1 MKSNSCG
8 YSNGW
13 FRFTPKILYI
23 NKMTYMIIIA
33 IIFSFNAFSNTDE
46 IKKICD
52 DYNKIADIIVPYKN
66 NTWTGIGATP
76 SGPVPI
82 FVYHVENLRSPLNDF
97 CKYLVTMD
105 RLDDLGRVETTAD
118 FINKMTNDKHKK
130 HSDFLL
136 ETLYLTDAVGNHL
149 NTPDEDKRDD
159 TSLHRKLNRYLK
171 IQDEYFNGDEAHTFE
186 TRTERERKMEQ
197 IIKSSNKLSKIN
209 DLINCKT
216 PERKLTKE
224 KKEEYDNEI
233 LPIYQLI
240 DEDSEEAQYYLN
252 KLQLI
257 GTKFLNTYDDFKK
270 YQNDLHKL
278 YAYGAIID
286 PLRVEKNS
294 SKLKDNRAYYFE
306 YNVRRNKDLFQS
318 FLKDYQKKWDS
329 YMVNKISQDKKILYE
344 SKDRNQNE
352 FRDLSFECR
361 KNKIA
366 WQVRRTDTRFKNTNR
381 NDPLFIDLVDRKVE
395 ECRKSVNYNN
405 TKIKSLFSI
414 FTQNLFN
421 AISDLKNRQSIVW
434 TYESKELGE
443 HRLVYNQQQQT
454 DLGELSTPSVKC
466 PENLNV
472 VDSKNL
478 KIRAQQR
485 SIEAREDFA
494 REATLTTYR
503 MRKERSMEQEKR
515 EKARREKE
523 IERQREKRKSNKV
536 MSVQIPEA
544 F

>member
-1 MKSNSCG
+1 MRILLTLLFIISFRA
-8 YSNGW
+8 YSSTEG
-13 FRFTPKILYI
+13 L
-23 NKMTYMIIIA
+23 
-33 IIFSFNAFSNTDE
+33 
-46 IKKICD
+46 KKVCD
-52 DYNKIADIIVPYKN
+52 DYNKVADIIIPYKN

-97 CKYLVTMD
+97 CKYLVTMN
-105 RLDDLGRVETTAD
+105 RLDDLGKVEATTE
-118 FINKMTNDKHKK
+118 FINKLTDDNYRK

-136 ETLYLTDAVGNHL
+136 ETLYMSDSVVNHL

-171 IQDEYFNGDEAHTFE
+171 VQDEYFNGDEAHTFE

-197 IIKSSNKLSKIN
+197 IIKNSNKLSKIN

-216 PERKLTKE
+216 PDRKLTDE
-224 KKEEYDNEI
+224 EQEEYDNEI
-233 LPIYQLI
+233 LPLYQLI
-240 DEDSEEAQYYLN
+240 DEDSEESRYYLS
-252 KLQLI
+252 KLQLM
-257 GTKFLNTYDDFKK
+257 GTKFSDTYEKFKK
-270 YQNDLHKL
+270 YQRALRKL
-278 YAYGAIID
+278 YAHGAIIE
-286 PLRVEKNS
+286 PIRVEKNS
-294 SKLKDNRAYYFE
+294 TKLKDTKAYYFK

-318 FLKDYQKKWDS
+318 FLKDYQKVWDS
-329 YMVNKISQDKKILYE
+329 YMVNKISQDKKMLYR
-344 SKDRNQNE
+344 SKERNQNE

-366 WQVRRTDTRFKNTNR
+366 WQLRRTDTRFKNVNR
-381 NDPLFIDLVDRKVE
+381 NDPLFLNVIDKRVE

-405 TKIKSLFSI
+405 TKAKSLFSI

-421 AISDLKNRQSIVW
+421 SISDLKNRQSLVW

-466 PENLNV
+466 PESLNV
-472 VDSKNL
+472 AESKNL

-494 REATLTTYR
+494 REATITTYR
-503 MRKERSMEQEKR
+503 MRKKRSMEQEQR

-523 IERQREKRKSNKV
+523 IDIQRNKRKSNKIINP
-536 MSVQIPEA
+536 QIPEA

>member
-1 MKSNSCG
+1 MK
-8 YSNGW
+8 W
-13 FRFTPKILYI
+13 ILTI
-23 NKMTYMIIIA
+23 L
-33 IIFSFNAFSNTDE
+33 IIFSPKAHPNTDE
-46 IKKICD
+46 LRKVCD
-52 DYNKIADIIVPYKN
+52 DYNKVADVIVPYKN
-66 NTWTGIGATP
+66 STWTGIGATP

-105 RLDDLGRVETTAD
+105 RLDDLGKVEATTD
-118 FINKMTNDKHKK
+118 FINKLTNDNYKK

-136 ETLYLTDAVGNHL
+136 ETLYVSDAVANHL

-159 TSLHRKLNRYLK
+159 TNLHRKLNRYLK
-171 IQDEYFNGDEAHTFE
+171 IQDKYFKGDEAHTFE

-216 PERKLTKE
+216 PERKLTSE
-224 KKEEYDNEI
+224 KQKEYDNEI
-233 LPIYQLI
+233 LPLYQLI
-240 DEDSEEAQYYLN
+240 DEDSEEAQYYLD

-257 GTKFLNTYDDFKK
+257 GTKFSNNYDEFKK
-270 YQNDLHKL
+270 YQRSLYVL
-278 YAYGAIID
+278 YAHGAIIE
-286 PLRVEKNS
+286 PIRVEKNS
-294 SKLKDNRAYYFE
+294 TRLKDIKAYYFK

-318 FLKDYQKKWDS
+318 FLKDYQKQWDS
-329 YMVNKISQDKKILYE
+329 YILNKISQDKKILNE
-344 SKDRNQNE
+344 AKSRNQNE

-361 KNKIA
+361 ENKIA
-366 WQVRRTDTRFKNTNR
+366 WQLRRTDTRFKNINR
-381 NDPLFIDLVDRKVE
+381 NDPLFLSVIEKRIE

-405 TKIKSLFSI
+405 TKAKSLFSI

-443 HRLVYNQQQQT
+443 HRLMYNQQQQT

-466 PENLNV
+466 PESLNV
-472 VDSKNL
+472 TESKNL

-485 SIEAREDFA
+485 SLEAREDFA
-494 REATLTTYR
+494 RESTLTTFR

-523 IERQREKRKSNKV
+523 IERQREKRRSNKV
-536 MSVQIPEA
+536 INVQIPEA